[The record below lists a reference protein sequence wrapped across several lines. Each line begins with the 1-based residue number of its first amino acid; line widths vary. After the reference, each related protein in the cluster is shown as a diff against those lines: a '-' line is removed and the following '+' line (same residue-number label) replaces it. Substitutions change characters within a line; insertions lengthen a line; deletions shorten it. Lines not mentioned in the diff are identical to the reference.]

1 MLYQVLITLILA
13 CCHTSLS
20 SLKKRHEVLQY
31 LQQARY
37 AWFVIG
43 NYSQILCNH
52 TASVVFIN
60 IIKYIIW
67 RKAWCTQQLNLYLLF

>member
-20 SLKKRHEVLQY
+20 SLEKRHEVLQS

-37 AWFVIG
+37 AWFVIS
-43 NYSQILCNH
+43 NYLQILCNYA
-52 TASVVFIN
+52 ASVVFIN
-60 IIKYIIW
+60 IIKYIIR
-67 RKAWCTQQLNLYLLF
+67 RKAWCTQQLNLCLLF